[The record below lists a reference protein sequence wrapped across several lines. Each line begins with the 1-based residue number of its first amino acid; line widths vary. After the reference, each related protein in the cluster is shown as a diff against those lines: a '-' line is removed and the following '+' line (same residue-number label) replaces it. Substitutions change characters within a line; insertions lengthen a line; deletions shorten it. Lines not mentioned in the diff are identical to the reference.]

1 MTDFSLM
8 MKLRTSNRLDA
19 SLLSEEERSSL
30 PRLLE
35 MVRHQE
41 HPCLK
46 AKDGTEI
53 PLPEHIFQML
63 VRMLEDMRQGRAI
76 VLMPED
82 ETFTTQAAANYLG
95 MSRQY
100 FVTLLESGQIPF
112 HRVGSHRRVTFKD
125 LLTYEK
131 ARDEG
136 RRKTLN
142 GLFSKLQQEGLYDT
156 DYTGDD
162 AQ

>member
-1 MTDFSLM
+1 
-8 MKLRTSNRLDA
+8 
-19 SLLSEEERSSL
+19 
-30 PRLLE
+30 
-35 MVRHQE
+35 
-41 HPCLK
+41 
-46 AKDGTEI
+46 
-53 PLPEHIFQML
+53 ML
-63 VRMLEDMRQGRAI
+63 
-76 VLMPED
+76 
-82 ETFTTQAAANYLG
+82 T
-95 MSRQY
+95 Y

>member
-1 MTDFSLM
+1 MNTL
-8 MKLRTSNRLDA
+8 TENRLDA
-19 SLLSEEERSSL
+19 SLLTEKERASL

-35 MVRHQE
+35 MFRQGD
-41 HPCLK
+41 HPSLK

-63 VRMLEDMRQGRAI
+63 VKVVEEMRRGRAI

-82 ETFTTQAAANYLG
+82 EAFTTQAAANYLG

-100 FVTLLESGQIPF
+100 LVKLLEAGEIPF

-125 LLTYEK
+125 LRTYEK
-131 ARDEG
+131 RRDAD
-136 RRKTLN
+136 RRK
-142 GLFSKLQQEGLYDT
+142 GMGALFSKLQQEGYYDT
-156 DYTGDD
+156 DYTGDIKEGD
-162 AQ
+162 AR